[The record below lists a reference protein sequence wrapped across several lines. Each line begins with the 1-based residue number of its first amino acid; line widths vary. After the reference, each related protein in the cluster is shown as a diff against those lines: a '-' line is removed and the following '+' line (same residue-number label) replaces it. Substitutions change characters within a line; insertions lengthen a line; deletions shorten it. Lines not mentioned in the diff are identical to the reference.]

1 MKLGIKDGL
10 ATLFTALAVLV
21 FLAAYQ
27 SWDVALVGDSH
38 RWAAAGVSILGII
51 TCALGDQESKM
62 SSSPRDWG
70 AGVWAL
76 TGLGAAALVLAVL
89 AIATGSFVLL
99 VLLTANNVL
108 LWLGSTLRHI
118 ARPSTSKPIAT

>member
-1 MKLGIKDGL
+1 MRLGIKDAT

-21 FLAAYQ
+21 FLADYQ
-27 SWDVALVGDSH
+27 NWDVALVGDSH
-38 RWAAAGVSILGII
+38 RWAAAGVAFLGIL
-51 TCALGDQESKM
+51 TCALGDQEAKM
-62 SSSPRDWG
+62 TSSPRRWG
-70 AGVWAL
+70 IGIWTL

-118 ARPSTSKPIAT
+118 ASPSASKPLAT